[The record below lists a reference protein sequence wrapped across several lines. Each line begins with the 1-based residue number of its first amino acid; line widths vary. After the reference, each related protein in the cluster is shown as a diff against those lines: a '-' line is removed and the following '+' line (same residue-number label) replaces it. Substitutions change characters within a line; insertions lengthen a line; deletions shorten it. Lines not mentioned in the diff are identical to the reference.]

1 MSEKIFLGTIIF
13 LEMIQ
18 SLWTEVSS
26 SKNESN
32 YKYYWWR
39 ISFKKQLIKFLKKR
53 CTNVLSD
60 FELFIININVLR
72 YNFDPTYFSDC
83 ELQLGKLVKIKDEL
97 KKKEFKI
104 YKRHKQIML
113 KQNLSVFDFYSL
125 LIF

>member
-1 MSEKIFLGTIIF
+1 M
-13 LEMIQ
+13 
-18 SLWTEVSS
+18 
-26 SKNESN
+26 
-32 YKYYWWR
+32 
-39 ISFKKQLIKFLKKR
+39 KKR

>member
-97 KKKEFKI
+97 KK
-104 YKRHKQIML
+104 RNL
-113 KQNLSVFDFYSL
+113 KYTKDTNKLC
-125 LIF
+125 

>member
-97 KKKEFKI
+97 KK
-104 YKRHKQIML
+104 RNL
-113 KQNLSVFDFYSL
+113 KYTKDTNKLCKSKTFPF
-125 LIF
+125 LIFIVY